1 MRRCLV
7 GDIGGTHCRLALAHI
22 SAERIELSH
31 RHTYLNAEFDHLAAL
46 IRHHLAGLAG
56 VAAPDSVC
64 LAVAGPTE
72 GGGVAFTNLDW
83 RLNATALA
91 RELELT
97 SLRFINDFVAVGLG
111 LAALGDADRIA
122 LQAGRPDPGAPC
134 LALGPGTGLGVV
146 QCFPAKDRPQVHPS
160 EGGHIGFAPVDAE
173 QIRLLA
179 FMQAEL
185 GGRVSI
191 ERILS
196 GPGIEALYRFRCLE
210 TGRAAPPLAASAVS
224 AAALASPPDP
234 GALAALRLFARI
246 LGQTAGDLA
255 LVSRASGGVY
265 IAGGIAPRILPIL
278 QDGGLLAGFHA
289 KGRFSSWMRAL
300 PLHIVTDPDIGLKG
314 AALAA

>member
-1 MRRCLV
+1 MTTVLA
-7 GDIGGTHCRLALAHI
+7 GDIGGTHCRLALAW
-22 SAERIELSH
+22 SVAGRVELSH
-31 RHTYLNAEFDHLAAL
+31 RHTYLNAEFSHLAGL
-46 IRHHLAGLAG
+46 IRHHLASLAG
-56 VAAPDSVC
+56 VATPDSAC
-64 LAVAGPTE
+64 LAVAGPTD
-72 GGGVAFTNLDW
+72 GRQVTFTNLDW
-83 RLNATALA
+83 RLDADALA
-91 RELELT
+91 TELGL
-97 SLRFINDFVAVGLG
+97 SRLRFINDFAAVGLG
-111 LAALGDADRIA
+111 LAALSDADRIS
-122 LQAGRPDPGAPC
+122 LQVGRPDPDGPR

-146 QCFPAKDRPQVHPS
+146 QCFPAKDRPQAHPS
-160 EGGHIGFAPVDAE
+160 EGGHIGFAPLDPE
-173 QIRLLA
+173 QVRLLA

-185 GGRVSI
+185 GGRVSV

-210 TGRAAPPLAASAVS
+210 TGRAAPPLAAAAVS

-234 GALAALRLFARI
+234 DALAALRLFARV